1 MFTFVVETGVGLA
14 NATSYVSVAEANDY
28 YTINPNFAATWTA
41 LTNTSKEHLLAW
53 ATRVLDQKTEWKGCL
68 SVPAT
73 QALRWPRTYVY
84 DRDGR
89 MIAPNKIPPQ
99 LKEAV
104 FEFAKYLHE
113 NDPTVG
119 QDIEFLKSMRVDVI
133 ELEWQDNA
141 GQSVFPSIIGN
152 IIAPLGYFRT
162 GGGSRFGR
170 IIKN

>member
-1 MFTFVVETGVGLA
+1 MFTFVVETGAGLA
-14 NATSYVSVAEANDY
+14 NATSYVSVAEADDY
-28 YTINPNFAATWTA
+28 YTIDTNFTATWTG
-41 LTNTSKEHLLAW
+41 LTTQAKEYLLAW
-53 ATRVLDQKTEWKGCL
+53 ATRILDQKTEWKGCM

-73 QALRWPRTYVY
+73 QNLRWPRTGVY

-89 MIAPNKIPPQ
+89 LIEADEMPGQ

-104 FEFAKYLHE
+104 FEFAKYLRE

-119 QDIEFLKSMRVDVI
+119 QDTDYLKAMRVDVI

-141 GQSVFPSIIGN
+141 AQVTFPSILNSILGTLGN
-152 IIAPLGYFRT
+152 FRT

-170 IIKN
+170 IVKT